1 MECLLYVSL
10 LFLPTDQGR
19 SRFKNYVDVVFVVK
33 EKGKFTASVAA
44 HAGNQSGDAV
54 SDLVAVYS
62 LFSLCAR
69 ACACV
74 CVCVCVCVR
83 ACVCVCVCLCTK

>member
-1 MECLLYVSL
+1 MCLLS
-10 LFLPTDQGR
+10 TDQGR

-54 SDLVAVYS
+54 SDLFIVHNIS
-62 LFSLCAR
+62 CDCCSW
-69 ACACV
+69 
-74 CVCVCVCVR
+74 
-83 ACVCVCVCLCTK
+83 